1 MRSQLID
8 LSWIKNLSTGFNR
21 IQLIIFAP
29 MMTRM
34 KNTSRSWKVLSLV
47 LFTFSFCS
55 ISFAQRFVQLDST
68 THFDYSKHIE
78 WNDRYESILN
88 EDSTKIVVPFLSVRQ
103 NSPTEIG
110 FLWKDIPVEE
120 RSTIEFYIDSLQL
133 KVQESSILLD
143 TAILTLPA
151 RVDDYSLVVLSQ
163 NGEIIAQLNAKVYWY
178 HDVDVIVVPFVK
190 TKLDGEDL
198 SAYLN
203 SIFGQAQLQVNV
215 TIEPVFEHDE
225 IKPKKLLDNPS
236 TDFDRYTDQMHD
248 LREYYFNQNYSA
260 NKSAYYVFIVPGFVN
275 EKIDGYTVLN
285 KAMSFVKGKP
295 SDQPGIHR
303 NIAQQLGSSIGA
315 LLSTWLD
322 DGPEIGSTENLMDA
336 GTGTS
341 LTNDQWE
348 SIHRNCHAF
357 SLYDDYEDVR
367 TNGGLIAYYFWEENK
382 RGEIVSKN
390 GRLFTQLKMP
400 FKRNHYSYHQN
411 ITSIFFKPLFSIFSY
426 RINSI
431 HFGVLLF
438 VFISVYFFRKT
449 LFRRLRNRSGLLRF
463 GANIGIFCLF
473 LFLVYQS
480 FFLVNRGYRIF
491 ELKGGEVTEMKDASM
506 KQMRLEIEKGMKPE
520 VLAEP
525 KLGSELFV
533 KKKGKWM
540 LKRRKN
546 VLYFNQYKR
555 NDEVYYKFIKDSDSL
570 IVSTKGY
577 SEKAE
582 SHYIVI
588 NYLEGEKIKRQRV
601 FNHLRVEITPK
612 ITLPNP
618 RKRILLF
625 VNGYRP
631 TANGNSFEATFDSI
645 LKKGLEHQNSNNLIY
660 DNDRY
665 NYWKSWNEMNKRF
678 QARINPGE
686 TFYADGHFSVE
697 TSNHRSLVDFTTLS
711 QNYPE
716 RCKNPKRHICQNVE
730 GEMTYKSFNLTSNT
744 EGFAE
749 RKMNGRIAGR
759 NLYQMLN
766 EIPNKS
772 MDDTLYIVAH
782 SMGYAY
788 SLGIIDELRGKI
800 NFGGFYIIAPEN
812 AEAGKVKMSEWDEI
826 WQYGSDFNKNKFK
839 SPCLLD
845 GIAPQT
851 KARGLKSKNRAF
863 IPDDLYK
870 KKSFFDSH
878 FVGYYTWIFKL
889 SEDAPGY
896 IKQR

>member
-1 MRSQLID
+1 MGSFLRYEL
-8 LSWIKNLSTGFNR
+8 T
-21 IQLIIFAP
+21 IFAP
-29 MMTRM
+29 MILRM
-34 KNTSRSWKVLSLV
+34 KNSLRSWKALSLV

-55 ISFAQRFVQLDST
+55 ISFGQRFVELSST
-68 THFDYSKHIE
+68 AHLDYSNLLE
-78 WNDRYESILN
+78 WNDQYETILN
-88 EDSTKIVVPFLSVRQ
+88 EDSTRFTVPYLSVRG
-103 NSPTEIG
+103 NSPTQIG
-110 FLWKDIPVEE
+110 FLWKNIPIKE
-120 RSTIEFYIDSLQL
+120 RSKVEFFIDSIQL
-133 KVQESSILLD
+133 KLKKGSFLSD
-143 TAILTLPA
+143 TAVLMLPTRA
-151 RVDDYSLVVLSQ
+151 EDYSVVVQ
-163 NGEIIAQLNAKVYWY
+163 NPLGEVIAKLNAKVYWY
-178 HDVDVIVVPFVK
+178 HNVDVIVVPLVK
-190 TKLDGEDL
+190 TNLVEEEL
-198 SAYLN
+198 SSYLN
-203 SIFGQAQLQVNV
+203 ALFEQAQLGIHLS
-215 TIEPVFEHDE
+215 IEPVFEHEE
-225 IKPKKLLDNPS
+225 IDPKKLLVNPS
-236 TDFDRYTDQMHD
+236 TDFDRYTDQMHK
-248 LREYYFNQNYSA
+248 LREYYFDRNTRA
-260 NKSAYYVFIVPGFVN
+260 NKSVYYVFIVPGFVN
-275 EKIDGYTVLN
+275 KKINGYTVLN
-285 KAMSFVKGKP
+285 KAISFVKSKP
-295 SDQPGIHR
+295 SDKSEIYR
-303 NIAQQLGSSIGA
+303 NIGQQLGSSVGA
-315 LLSTWLD
+315 LRSTWYD
-322 DGPEIGSTENLMDA
+322 EGPEKGSTENLMDTGA
-336 GTGTS
+336 GTK
-341 LTNDQWE
+341 LTKDQWE

-382 RGEIVSKN
+382 RGEIVSKD
-390 GRLFTQLKMP
+390 GKLFTQLKLP

-411 ITSIFFKPLFSIFSY
+411 ITSIFFKPLFSVLTY

-431 HFGVLLF
+431 HFIVLIIVL
-438 VFISVYFFRKT
+438 ISIYFFRKAVF
-449 LFRRLRNRSGLLRF
+449 LRLKNRSRWLKF
-463 GANIGIFCLF
+463 GSNIGVFCLF
-473 LFLVYQS
+473 GFLIYQS

-491 ELKGGEVTEMKDASM
+491 ELKGGEVTEMKDASIQ
-506 KQMRLEIEKGMKPE
+506 QMRLEIELGTKPE
-520 VLAEP
+520 VLAED

-546 VLYFNQYKR
+546 VLYFNQYER
-555 NDEVYYKFIKDSDSL
+555 NNQIYYSFIKDSDSL
-570 IVSTKGY
+570 IVSTKDY

-588 NYLEGEKIKRQRV
+588 NYLEDKKIKEQRV

-618 RKRILLF
+618 TKRILLF

-645 LKKGLEHQNSNNLIY
+645 MKKGLEHKNSNNLIY

-665 NYWKSWNEMNKRF
+665 NYWESWNEMNKRF
-678 QARINPGE
+678 QARINPVE

-697 TSNHRSLVDFTTLS
+697 TSNHRSLVDFTSLS

-716 RCKNPKRHICQNVE
+716 RCTNPKRHVCQDVE
-730 GEMTYKSFNLTSNT
+730 GEMTYKSFNLKSNT

-772 MDDTLYIVAH
+772 EDDTLYIVAH

-812 AEAGKVKMSEWDEI
+812 AEAGRVKMSEWDEI
-826 WQYGSDFNKNKFK
+826 WQYGSDFNENKFK

-851 KARGLKSKNRAF
+851 KAGGLKTKNRAF
-863 IPDDLYK
+863 IPDEFYK
-870 KKSFFDSH
+870 KKGFFDSH
-878 FVGYYTWIFKL
+878 FIGYYTWIFKL
-889 SEDAPGY
+889 PADAPGY